1 MTTKLILASLV
12 LGSSALAAAAPAAQ
26 AQPIV
31 ARPVI
36 WHGPAY
42 PTVML
47 ASDQKIING
56 RRVVDVGRQAGRFAT
71 LKLEADGGRTYVE
84 RVVVKFADGERQVI
98 NNLDRTLVGH
108 DCLTVDLDG
117 HRRAIASVAVFGQEL
132 NNGFRYERGAF
143 RLTAS

>member
-1 MTTKLILASLV
+1 MSIKLILASLV

-31 ARPVI
+31 ARPVV

-42 PTVML
+42 PTVTL
-47 ASDQKIING
+47 ASDQKLVNG
-56 RRVVDVGRQAGRFAT
+56 RRVIDVGRQAGRFAT
-71 LKLEADGGRTYVE
+71 IKLEADGGRTYIQ

-98 NNLDRTLVGH
+98 DNVGRTLVAN
-108 DCLTVDLDG
+108 DCVTLDLKG
-117 HRRAIASVAVFGQEL
+117 NRRAIASVAVFGREL
-132 NNGFRYERGAF
+132 NNGFRYERAAF